1 MVFTEF
7 FTPVM
12 QIGREL
18 RIELALML
26 GTVRIGSLQ
35 RRPHAPIPPLPEQR
49 VDDAQILQLRKAEA
63 FLDTVRI
70 GAVRR

>member
-1 MVFTEF
+1 MVFTDF
-7 FTPVM
+7 FTPVT

-18 RIELALML
+18 RIELAMVL

-35 RRPHAPIPPLPEQR
+35 RRPHELVPPLPEQR
-49 VDDAQILQLRKAEA
+49 VDDAEIVRLRKAEA
-63 FLDTVRI
+63 FLDTVRT